1 MRQKKN
7 TNKKNKKYKNK
18 NKNTNKKN
26 KNKKNKNKN
35 TARTNGDEVHLYAA
49 ATRRWVQVPTK
60 ASENESV

>member
-18 NKNTNKKN
+18 NKNTNK